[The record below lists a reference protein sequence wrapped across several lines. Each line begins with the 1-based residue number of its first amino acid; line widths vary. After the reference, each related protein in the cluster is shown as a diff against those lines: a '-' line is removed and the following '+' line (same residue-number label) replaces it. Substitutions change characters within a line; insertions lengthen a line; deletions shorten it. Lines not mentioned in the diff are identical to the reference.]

1 MSRIT
6 DKLVNAKP
14 GDSVFLLG
22 NEAIARGAIEAG
34 IGVASTY
41 PGTPSS
47 EIGDTL
53 FALSQ
58 FFDFYF
64 EYSTNEKV
72 ALEVAAT
79 AAISNVR
86 SMVCMKHVGLNVAAD
101 PFMTLAYVGVNKGMI
116 IVSAD
121 DPFAHS
127 SQNEQ
132 DNRNYAKFAGIPM
145 LEPSNPQEAKDFVKI
160 GMEVSEKTKEPVIL
174 RTTTRINHM
183 SGKVVLNEI
192 LPHSKPHFERNLK
205 RYVTVP
211 SVARLRHK
219 VLIENLEKARAIS
232 EKISINRIIGDGSNK
247 LGIITS
253 GVSINYVLD
262 ALHMLN
268 IEHVDILAL
277 GMTHPLPEMMI
288 KDFLKTHEEIL
299 IVEELEPYL
308 EDQVKRIAFDNNIN
322 VKIYGKHDGILPR
335 LYEFDVNIV
344 SNAII
349 TAFKFKR
356 NSNIVD
362 YEKRNQIFKRLA
374 ALIPPRPPVL
384 CPGCPHR
391 GTYFAIKQATKNK
404 NVDPIYSTDIGCY
417 TLGIQDPMNIGD
429 LLLCMGSSIGTAS
442 GFSATFNKLDKK
454 DKKIFALIGDSTFFH
469 TGIPGMINALYNRHD
484 VTFVIMDNLSTAM
497 TGHQPHPGIKIDTP
511 KKTTKPIDI
520 ENVVKSVGADYVK
533 VVNPFIISQTT
544 KAFEEALD
552 KKGLSVVI
560 AKGECALTADRRKR
574 KEGKKIIPFEV
585 DYEKCTRCRICVD
598 EVGCPAIMWLEEKP
612 VISPLLCD
620 GCSVCAQVCPEHAIR
635 RSKQ

>member
-1 MSRIT
+1 MSRLT

-14 GDSVFLLG
+14 GNSVFLLG

-58 FFDFYF
+58 FFDYYF

-86 SMVCMKHVGLNVAAD
+86 SLVCMKHVGLNVAAD
-101 PFMTLAYVGVNKGMI
+101 PFMTLAYVGVNGGMV

-160 GMEVSEKTKEPVIL
+160 GMEISEKTKEPVML
-174 RTTTRINHM
+174 RTTTRVNHM
-183 SGKVVLNEI
+183 SGRVILNEI
-192 LPHSKPHFERNLK
+192 EKHSKPTFERNLK

-211 SVARLRHK
+211 TVARLRHK
-219 VLIENLEKARAIS
+219 VLLENLEKAKRIS
-232 EKISINRIIGDGSNK
+232 EEISINRIIGNGHNK
-247 LGIITS
+247 FGIITS

-262 ALHMLN
+262 AFHMLKVDN
-268 IEHVDILAL
+268 IDVLAL
-277 GMTHPLPEMMI
+277 GMTHPLPEMKI
-288 KDFLKTHEEIL
+288 AKFLESHKEIL
-299 IVEELEPYL
+299 IVEELEPYI
-308 EDQVKRIAFDNNIN
+308 EKEAKRIAYDNNIDT
-322 VKIYGKHDGILPR
+322 KIYGKYNNILPR
-335 LYEFDVNIV
+335 LYEFDTNIV
-344 SNAII
+344 SDGIKKVFGI
-349 TAFKFKR
+349 
-356 NSNIVD
+356 SGPNIN
-362 YEKRNQIFKRLA
+362 YEKRLEISKKLS

-391 GTYFAIKQATKNK
+391 GTYFAIKQAVKNK

-442 GFSATFNKLDKK
+442 GFSAAFNKLEKNN
-454 DKKIFALIGDSTFFH
+454 KKIFALIGDSTFFH
-469 TGIPGMINALYNRHD
+469 TGIPGLVNAVYNRHNA
-484 VTFVIMDNLSTAM
+484 TLVIMDNLSTAM
-497 TGHQPHPGIKIDTP
+497 TGHQPHPGIKIETS
-511 KKTTKPIDI
+511 KKTTKPIKI
-520 ENVVKSVGADYVK
+520 ENVVNGVGADYLK
-533 VVNPFIISQTT
+533 VVNPFIIGQTT
-544 KAFEEALD
+544 KAFEEAID
-552 KKGLSVVI
+552 KKGLSVI
-560 AKGECALTADRRKR
+560 ISKGECALTADRRKR

-585 DYEKCTRCRICVD
+585 DYEKCTSCRVCVD
-598 EVGCPAIMWLEEKP
+598 EVGCPAIMWLNDKP

-620 GCSVCAQVCPEHAIR
+620 GCSICAQACPEHAIR